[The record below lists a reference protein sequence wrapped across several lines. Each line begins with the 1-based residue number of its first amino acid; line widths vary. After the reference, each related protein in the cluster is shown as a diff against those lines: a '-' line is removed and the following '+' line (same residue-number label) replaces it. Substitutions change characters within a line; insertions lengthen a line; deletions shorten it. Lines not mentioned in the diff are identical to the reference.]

1 LPVNHG
7 ETPQV
12 VQLHLRAQQG
22 SASVIN
28 ESADL
33 FDAPIGRRQAAG
45 EGDLLEALSER
56 IQWLVERHRTT
67 RRAVDE
73 LRNALAERD
82 RRIVELDAK
91 LGGFERLRSEMLSRI
106 DALVGEVDR
115 LGAVSEEQAS

>member
-1 LPVNHG
+1 L
-7 ETPQV
+7 
-12 VQLHLRAQQG
+12 
-22 SASVIN
+22 IN

-33 FDAPIGRRQAAG
+33 FDARIGRGRAAG
-45 EGDLLEALSER
+45 EGDLLTALGER
-56 IQWLVERHRTT
+56 VEWLVERHRTT

-91 LGGFERLRSEMLSRI
+91 LSGFERLRADMLGRI

-115 LGAVSEEQAS
+115 LCAVSEEQS

>member
-1 LPVNHG
+1 
-7 ETPQV
+7 
-12 VQLHLRAQQG
+12 
-22 SASVIN
+22 VIN

-115 LGAVSEEQAS
+115 LCAVSEEQAS